1 MNHPAS
7 PPLSAAV
14 ASAAQTAST
23 NDDFPPG
30 SVCLIG
36 AGPGDPELIT
46 VKGLNRLQRAE
57 VVLYDHLVDPAVL
70 ALASPSAW
78 RIDVGKEASRHTLPQ
93 DEINALLV
101 RQARQGRRVARLK
114 GGDPFLFGRGGE
126 EVQALAEAGIPCE
139 VIPGITAA
147 CGAAARGLIPLTHRD
162 YAQGVSFVTG
172 HRRDG
177 EDELEW
183 TRHTGAEETLVIY
196 MGLAEAAR
204 ICAEL
209 MRHGRPGTTP
219 AAVIERATTPQ
230 QRIVSADLATL
241 PAHIA
246 AAGVRPPALLI
257 IGEVV
262 RLYPTLN
269 AASVPT
275 ATWPA

>member
-7 PPLSAAV
+7 PPLSAAA
-14 ASAAQTAST
+14 ASAAQTASA

-30 SVCLIG
+30 TVCLIG

-46 VKGLNRLQRAE
+46 VKGLARLQRAE

-93 DEINALLV
+93 GEINALLI

-162 YAQGVSFVTG
+162 HAQGVSFVTG

-209 MRHGRPGTTP
+209 IRHGRPGTTP

-241 PAHIA
+241 PERIA

-262 RLYPTLN
+262 RLYPTLS
-269 AASVPT
+269 AASAPV
-275 ATWPA
+275 AAAPA

>member
-7 PPLSAAV
+7 LPLSAAA
-14 ASAAQTAST
+14 ASAAQTASA

-30 SVCLIG
+30 TVCLIG

-46 VKGLNRLQRAE
+46 VKGLARLQRAE

-78 RIDVGKEASRHTLPQ
+78 RIDVGKEASRHTMPQ
-93 DEINALLV
+93 GEINALLI

-209 MRHGRPGTTP
+209 IRHGRPGTTP

-241 PAHIA
+241 PERIA

-262 RLYPTLN
+262 RLYPTLS
-269 AASVPT
+269 AAPT
-275 ATWPA
+275 PVAAAPA